1 MAAARENPMQDNQP
15 VPIQDNP
22 EPGKPNLFQVI
33 WSVIAALFGVQSGKN
48 RERDFKQGKAG
59 DYIGVFVV
67 MVIALVIGMF
77 IVVSVVINAAT
88 GG

>member
-1 MAAARENPMQDNQP
+1 MQDNQP

-59 DYIGVFVV
+59 DYILVYVV
-67 MVIALVIGMF
+67 LVVAMVLGM
-77 IVVSVVINAAT
+77 VVTVNMVLDAASK
-88 GG
+88 

>member
-1 MAAARENPMQDNQP
+1 MQDNQP

-59 DYIGVFVV
+59 DYILVYVV
-67 MVIALVIGMF
+67 LVVAMVVGM
-77 IVVSVVINAAT
+77 IITVNMVLDAASK
-88 GG
+88 